1 MKLSWATRITLVRI
15 LLIVPFICCLLN
27 INNSVLP
34 SHTRFGLRYVAVA
47 IYLVMA
53 ISDAVDGHLARR
65 LKDITQLGTF
75 LDPVADKL
83 LMTSAC
89 LLLTSQRAH
98 IPGFPIPS
106 TVVVLIIGK
115 DLLISIGFI
124 ILYVLTSHIIVQPA
138 YSGKI
143 ATALQLF
150 MVGAVLI
157 APEATQLIPGWAT
170 FVRILWW
177 SAGVSAILATL
188 VYIRNGSRYIEAHE
202 KETANT
208 LDPQNKL

>member
-27 INNSVLP
+27 INNSEL
-34 SHTRFGLRYVAVA
+34 SSNARFGLRYVAVG

-53 ISDAVDGHLARR
+53 ISDAVDGYLARR
-65 LKDITQLGTF
+65 LEEITQLGTF

-98 IPGFPIPS
+98 IPGFIIPS

-124 ILYVLTSHIIVQPA
+124 ILYVLTSHIIIKPA
-138 YSGKI
+138 YTGKI

-157 APEATQLIPGWAT
+157 APEATRCIPEWTG
-170 FVRILWW
+170 FLQILWW
-177 SAGVSAILATL
+177 SAGFSAILATL

-202 KETANT
+202 KETAHALN
-208 LDPQNKL
+208 PQKKL